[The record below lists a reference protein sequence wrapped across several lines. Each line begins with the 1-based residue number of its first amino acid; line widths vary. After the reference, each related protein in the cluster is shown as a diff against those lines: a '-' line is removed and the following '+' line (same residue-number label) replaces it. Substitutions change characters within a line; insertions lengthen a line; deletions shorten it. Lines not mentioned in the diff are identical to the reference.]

1 MEEIWK
7 AIPDYEGYYEV
18 SNTGKIRSV
27 TRTIIYKNGAV
38 HNFIGKELKQD
49 IEKNQGYY
57 RICLNKN
64 GIKKTFK
71 VHRLVALAFIPNP
84 DNLPFVNH
92 KDENKLN
99 NNVDNLE
106 WCTAEYNI
114 NYGTRTERQSLS
126 TTNHQVV
133 MCDKDTHEPIKEF
146 FNSRV
151 AAEYFNGNTSNILKV
166 ISGRGNSA
174 YGYWWKYK
182 E

>member
-7 AIPDYEGYYEV
+7 AIPDYEEYYEV

-38 HNFIGKELKQD
+38 HNLIGKELKQD

-99 NNVDNLE
+99 NNINNLE

-114 NYGTRTERQSLS
+114 NYGTRTERQS
-126 TTNHQVV
+126 
-133 MCDKDTHEPIKEF
+133 
-146 FNSRV
+146 
-151 AAEYFNGNTSNILKV
+151 
-166 ISGRGNSA
+166 
-174 YGYWWKYK
+174 
-182 E
+182 